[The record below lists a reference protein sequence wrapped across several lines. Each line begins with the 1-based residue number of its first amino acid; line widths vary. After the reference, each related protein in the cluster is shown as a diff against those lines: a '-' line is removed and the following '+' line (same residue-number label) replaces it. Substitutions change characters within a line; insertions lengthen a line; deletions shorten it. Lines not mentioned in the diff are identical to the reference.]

1 MTLIGGILI
10 GFAIGYFIGGALM
23 REQIKA
29 QLCTS
34 VSRSAWKE
42 VFNVLCRGAE

>member
-10 GFAIGYFIGGALM
+10 GCAIGYFIGGALM

-29 QLCTS
+29 RLCS
-34 VSRSAWKE
+34 GVSRSAWKE
-42 VFNVLCRGAE
+42 IFNVLCRGEE